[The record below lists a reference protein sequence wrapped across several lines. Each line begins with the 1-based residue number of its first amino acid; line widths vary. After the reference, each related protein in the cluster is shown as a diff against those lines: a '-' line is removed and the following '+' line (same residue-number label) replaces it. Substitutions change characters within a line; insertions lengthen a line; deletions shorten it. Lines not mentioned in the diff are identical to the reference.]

1 MLNRRTLLI
10 AATLLTAAGNAHA
23 QDGAVFAYRG
33 FTVDMTAL
41 EPARRDEIGAYVR
54 QQIDLVE
61 SLDIRPEIKTWF
73 RGVRI
78 AINPALN
85 MAGRFGP
92 AGLELD
98 DSVSPPDNP
107 VLLHELLHGYQR
119 RLPGGGRNPI
129 LVGAFEAARAGGQW
143 PARAYMLSNLN
154 EYFAM
159 TASVMLWGRAA
170 RPPLTR
176 ARLVETQP
184 EYAAWLTEVFGLKV

>member
-1 MLNRRTLLI
+1 MNRRTLLI
-10 AATLLTAAGNAHA
+10 AATLLTAAGRARA
-23 QDGAVFAYRG
+23 DDGAVFTHRG

-41 EPARRDEIGAYVR
+41 EPGRRDEISAYVR

-61 SLDIRPEIKTWF
+61 SLDIRPEIKAWF
-73 RGVRI
+73 LGVRI
-78 AINPALN
+78 TLNPALS
-85 MAGRFGP
+85 MPGRFGP

-98 DSVSPPDNP
+98 DSVSPPENP

-119 RLPGGGRNPI
+119 ELPGGGRDPT
-129 LVGAFEAARAGGQW
+129 LVGAFEAAKAGGQW

-170 RPPLTR
+170 RPPFTR

-184 EYAAWLTEVFGLKV
+184 DYAAWLTEVFGLEV